1 MLQVVVWP
9 DAEEAQHISASF
21 FEETGFPYVIGVIDG
36 THLEITRPVGMIF
49 MFFRSSCFML
59 LLTAFGA

>member
-21 FEETGFPYVIGVIDG
+21 FEETGFPYVIGIIDG
-36 THLEITRPVGMIF
+36 THLEITKPIGM
-49 MFFRSSCFML
+49 
-59 LLTAFGA
+59 